1 MIEHGFKGSRGFKLW
16 LFALTAVAANGI
28 YFYTTQL
35 KEGLGVTG
43 MGRDVSWGF
52 YISNFTFFV
61 GVAASAVM
69 LVIPYYLHHYKKFSK
84 VVIYGEWLA
93 VGSVIVAGLFIMADM
108 GQPQRALNI
117 MLHPTPN
124 SVMFWDMLVLM
135 GYIGLNGIIGW
146 MTISSEKSGLEIPRW
161 VKPLV
166 FLSIPWAVG
175 IHTVTAFLLSG
186 LPGRHLWLTAI
197 MAPRFLASAF
207 ASGPAVLLI
216 LLYIVK
222 RIGRVEIESEA
233 TQTLGRVMLYGM
245 ITNIFFY
252 LLEIFTAF
260 YSGIPSHKESLTY
273 LFFGLEGHG
282 KLVPFVW
289 ASAFIGIA
297 TVLTLLSPKVRQ
309 NETVLVTGAALIFV
323 STYIDKGM
331 ALVIGG
337 FVPSGL
343 ETITEYTISNT
354 EMFISMG
361 IWAIG
366 LLVVTLLYK
375 MTINIRRERG
385 IH

>member
-1 MIEHGFKGSRGFKLW
+1 
-16 LFALTAVAANGI
+16 
-28 YFYTTQL
+28 
-35 KEGLGVTG
+35 
-43 MGRDVSWGF
+43 
-52 YISNFTFFV
+52 
-61 GVAASAVM
+61 
-69 LVIPYYLHHYKKFSK
+69 
-84 VVIYGEWLA
+84 
-93 VGSVIVAGLFIMADM
+93 MADM